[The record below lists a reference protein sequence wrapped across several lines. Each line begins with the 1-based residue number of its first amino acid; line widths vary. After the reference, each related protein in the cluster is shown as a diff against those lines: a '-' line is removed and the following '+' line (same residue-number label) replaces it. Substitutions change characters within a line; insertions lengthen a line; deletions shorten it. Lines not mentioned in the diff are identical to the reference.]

1 MSTFPADSTALKQSL
16 RSLFVQHRWKISA
29 TYVLTSLENLFN
41 LLYPFATGLAIN
53 DLLNNSYH
61 GLSIFLCTWIVH
73 LMLGV
78 LRQRFDTRVFTSI
91 YGVLASNMVLTQ
103 FKAGVPSSQVVA
115 RATLSREI
123 VDFFERDVPLI
134 ISSIF
139 SFVGSLVM
147 LFLYDA
153 PIGAAC
159 LFLVLPLSLLS
170 RSYAAKTMML
180 NKSWNDQR
188 EREVE
193 IIESRDEQAI
203 KEHYNLLAQWQVK
216 LSDAEA
222 TNWGLLE
229 AAMIGLAATVIIR
242 AVSLDSVAPGTI
254 YAIISYL
261 WNFVASLATVPFLV
275 QQLARLKDISQR
287 VVGQEPT

>member
-1 MSTFPADSTALKQSL
+1 MSTFPVDGTALKHSL
-16 RSLFVQHRWKISA
+16 RSLFLRHRWTISA
-29 TYVLTSLENLFN
+29 TYVLTGLENLFN

-53 DLLNNSYH
+53 DLLNNSYN
-61 GLSIFLCTWIVH
+61 GLSIFLCTWVAH
-73 LMLGV
+73 LVLGV
-78 LRQRFDTRVFTSI
+78 LRQRYDTRVFTSI
-91 YGVLASNMVLTQ
+91 YASLASNMVLTQ
-103 FKAGVPSSQVVA
+103 FNAGVPTSQVVA

-139 SFVGSLVM
+139 SFAGSLVM
-147 LFLYDA
+147 LFFYDA

-159 LFLVLPLSLLS
+159 LFLVLPLSILS
-170 RSYAAKTMML
+170 RSYAAKTLVL
-180 NKSWNDQR
+180 NKSWNDQL

-193 IIESRDEQAI
+193 IIESRNEDAI
-203 KEHYNLLAQWQVK
+203 KEHYSFLAKWQVR

-242 AVSLDSVAPGTI
+242 AVSLDNAAPGTI

-261 WNFVASLATVPFLV
+261 WNFVGSLATVPFLV
-275 QQLARLKDISQR
+275 QQLSRLKDISQR
-287 VVGQEPT
+287 IVGQEPT